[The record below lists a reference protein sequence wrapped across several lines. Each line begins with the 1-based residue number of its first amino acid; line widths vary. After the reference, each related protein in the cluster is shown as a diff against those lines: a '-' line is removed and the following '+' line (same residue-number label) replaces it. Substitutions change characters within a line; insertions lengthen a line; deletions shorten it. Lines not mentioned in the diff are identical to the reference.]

1 MKHILLLTA
10 ALASLPLMAGDA
22 LDAYRKEVKPF
33 LEEKKLDAYGKM
45 RHLLINRFQSQ
56 LEGSFY
62 NNVPELREPA
72 RREVEEMAAAETRRL
87 QAIAAGKASAV
98 PVPVRKRGEY
108 PRIDGAKL
116 VQNVVWPDGKTEERP
131 VYLFGFGA
139 FRGMWSDLDFLGEL
153 GINYIQAEVGPS
165 HVYPEEN
172 RYDDRRE
179 PGNSAL

>member
-10 ALASLPLMAGDA
+10 ALASLPLMAVDA

-72 RREVEEMAAAETRRL
+72 RREVEEML
-87 QAIAAGKASAV
+87 SLIH
-98 PVPVRKRGEY
+98 
-108 PRIDGAKL
+108 I
-116 VQNVVWPDGKTEERP
+116 
-131 VYLFGFGA
+131 
-139 FRGMWSDLDFLGEL
+139 
-153 GINYIQAEVGPS
+153 
-165 HVYPEEN
+165 
-172 RYDDRRE
+172 
-179 PGNSAL
+179 